1 MPEHVEL
8 QIKIIRS
15 QPHAEL
21 PSYSTPESAGADLCA
36 CLDQPMIVAPSG
48 RVLVPTGLRMEIPPG
63 FEGQVRSRSGLA
75 IKNGIIV
82 LNSPGTIDSDYR
94 GELMVELYNTG
105 TEPYKISSG
114 DRIAQLV
121 IAPVIKAGFIL
132 SDSISGSERG
142 TGGFGS
148 TGT

>member
-1 MPEHVEL
+1 MPEHAHISV
-8 QIKIIRS
+8 KILRAK
-15 QPHAEL
+15 PHAEL
-21 PSYSTPESAGADLCA
+21 PSYSTPESAGADICA
-36 CLDQPMIVAPSG
+36 CLDEPMVVPPSC

-75 IKNGIIV
+75 IRNGIIV

-105 TEPYKISSG
+105 TEAYTISSG

-121 IAPVIKAGFIL
+121 IAPVMKAGFIL
-132 SDSISGSERG
+132 SDAISGSERG

-148 TGT
+148 TGI